1 MEFPEG
7 FKTGESNNTNMD
19 LNITFSQ
26 NFTGDPSLQAWKQP
40 LYVRYLLIIGYAT
53 VILLNVIG
61 NPLVCLVV
69 AKNKNMRNVTNLF
82 ITNVAVSDFL
92 VGAICMPLAL
102 VDNLKA
108 GWVFGEAMCTIL
120 PMIMGMT
127 VTASVLTLVAIAV
140 DRYLAVMRPTD
151 DKISNKTTCIVIAAI
166 WIAASAIMIP
176 SGVMSEYKDADGN
189 PTCHENWSF
198 MESKQAYSIS
208 LFVFCYLI
216 PLSAISGLY
225 LRAGVRLYNRTVH
238 RQASPSETRN
248 ERGSNLVHK
257 LGNKVRVFKMM
268 VAVVVLFACLHL
280 PMWIATLLNDLAP
293 LGQEGRKVLY
303 KYIYPIAHWL
313 AFANSCMNPFV
324 YAVLNRN
331 FRQGFRRAFMPQSS
345 RASRQINAPKVTYKR
360 AAVADQQ
367 DRVEVHCRLG
377 QLQES
382 PNDSRLQRPLPSP
395 ETLEAMNHDCSP
407 CEPHFLQ
414 DINQ

>member
-1 MEFPEG
+1 
-7 FKTGESNNTNMD
+7 MD
-19 LNITFSQ
+19 LNTTLSQ
-26 NFTGDPSLQAWKQP
+26 NSTGDPSLQAWKQP

-151 DKISNKTTCIVIAAI
+151 DKISNKMTCIVIAAI
-166 WIAASAIMIP
+166 WIAASVIMIP
-176 SGVMSEYKDADGN
+176 GAMMSEYKDADGH
-189 PTCHENWSF
+189 PTCHEKWSYV
-198 MESKQAYSIS
+198 ESKQAYSVS

-238 RQASPSETRN
+238 RTPSPNDARH
-248 ERGSNLVHK
+248 ERGNQVHK
-257 LGNKVRVFKMM
+257 LGNKARVFKMM

-280 PMWIATLLNDLAP
+280 PMYIANLLNDLAP
-293 LGQEGRKVLY
+293 LGKPGRTVLY

-313 AFANSCMNPFV
+313 AHANSCMNPIV

-331 FRQGFRRAFMPQSS
+331 FRQGFRHAFMP
-345 RASRQINAPKVTYKR
+345 RRTRGVNVPKVTYKR
-360 AAVADQQ
+360 AAVADQP

-377 QLQES
+377 QES

-395 ETLEAMNHDCSP
+395 ATLEAVNHDCSP
-407 CEPHFLQ
+407 GEPHFLHEV
-414 DINQ
+414 NQ